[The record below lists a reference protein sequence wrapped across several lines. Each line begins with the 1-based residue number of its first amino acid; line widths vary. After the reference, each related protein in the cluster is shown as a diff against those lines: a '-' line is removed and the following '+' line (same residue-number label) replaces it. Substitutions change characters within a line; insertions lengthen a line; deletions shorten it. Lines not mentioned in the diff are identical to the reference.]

1 LLGEIFWGGGLWLFL
16 DLQNAEAD
24 IALFKGV
31 PGAILGVLGTVLIID
46 AKSLPVEW
54 WRLWRARALKM
65 PPSNSMTWWALTTVV
80 GKGTLTAAILL
91 CLLEGIGMG
100 YCFIYIAIE
109 SFFDK
114 AGTMATYIG
123 DGSLLDLW
131 PLKYYFVI
139 AVPIMM
145 LALIFAKPWPRGA
158 RFLAGLVI
166 ELSPW

>member
-1 LLGEIFWGGGLWLFL
+1 MFL
-16 DLQNAEAD
+16 DLQNSEAD

-31 PGAILGVLGTVLIID
+31 LGATLGILGSVLIVD

-65 PPSNSMTWWALTTVV
+65 PPSNSMTWWALTTVA
-80 GKGTLTAAILL
+80 GKGTLIAAILL
-91 CLLEGIGMG
+91 CLLEGMAIS
-100 YCFIYIAIE
+100 YAFIYISVL

-123 DGSLLDLW
+123 DGSIIDLW
-131 PLKYYFVI
+131 PYKYYFVI
-139 AVPIMM
+139 AVPIML
-145 LALIFAKPWPRGA
+145 LALIIAKLWPRGA

-166 ELSPW
+166 